1 LVSIKA
7 VNDVPLGIPK
17 VRSLSLDFAAS
28 KIREKERRRRRRRR
42 RRRDKGSDEG
52 SR

>member
-7 VNDVPLGIPK
+7 VNDVAFGILK
-17 VRSLSLDFAAS
+17 ARSLSLDFAAS
-28 KIREKERRRRRRRR
+28 KIRKKERR